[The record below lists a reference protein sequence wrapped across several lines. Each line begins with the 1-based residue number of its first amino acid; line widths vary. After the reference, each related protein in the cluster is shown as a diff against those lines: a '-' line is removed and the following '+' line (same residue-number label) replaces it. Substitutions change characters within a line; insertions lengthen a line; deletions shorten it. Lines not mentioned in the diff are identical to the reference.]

1 MSTARNLSSEIP
13 RIDTPHVKNR
23 LLAAISLRATT
34 QPTVQEPAMFEAIVS
49 KITNVV
55 RSTVDV
61 ITWALRTSWLMPVAI
76 LTLLLAL
83 F

>member
-1 MSTARNLSSEIP
+1 
-13 RIDTPHVKNR
+13 
-23 LLAAISLRATT
+23 
-34 QPTVQEPAMFEAIVS
+34 MFEVIVS